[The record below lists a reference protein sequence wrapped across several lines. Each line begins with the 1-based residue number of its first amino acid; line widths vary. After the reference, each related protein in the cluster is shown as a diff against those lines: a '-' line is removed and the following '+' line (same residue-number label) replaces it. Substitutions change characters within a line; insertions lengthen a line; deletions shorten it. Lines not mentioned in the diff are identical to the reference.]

1 MVNHTKRGTFA
12 TLVQRLPASACRRPD
27 TVCFTPAQMKQEG
40 ASAFIQSLRADSESS
55 VPLGL
60 DPALLVAAGRGKGLV
75 SPAFLAAC
83 VATMDLPL
91 RQCAVVAANGS
102 VMQARILCRFSGA
115 FFCCQ
120 QPALAAFCP

>member
-1 MVNHTKRGTFA
+1 MLAAHAPSPPAQALTWAALPPCLTRQRFGCHTA
-12 TLVQRLPASACRRPD
+12 
-27 TVCFTPAQMKQEG
+27 AQMKQDG

-91 RQCAVVAANGS
+91 RHCAVVAANGS
-102 VMQARILCRFSGA
+102 VMQARPAASRCLFSR
-115 FFCCQ
+115 Q
-120 QPALAAFCP
+120 